1 MQFRFGVNT
10 AAVSC
15 VFYRKC
21 LCFLYSCFS
30 SNNVVS
36 VDITRL
42 RNWFCS
48 SLEDRPSEAWQDR
61 DSNDLMRWAEEC
73 RAQTESLPTPISGQR
88 RRRHINILDSVSAL
102 RGGDTHC
109 KWSDSPAVTLFRATR
124 LLSTLEKFRPSSR
137 SLASNGCWRERQR
150 GTTWD
155 SPQTLQ
161 FSLKGSLHWKIRFA
175 NVFSN
180 KTEG

>member
-15 VFYRKC
+15 LFYRKC
-21 LCFLYSCFS
+21 LCFLHSGFS

-102 RGGDTHC
+102 SGSDTHC
-109 KWSDSPAVTLFRATR
+109 KWIWLTRRHFIQSHQTAQHLGEVQAQQQVTGFEWLLEGETESDDMRQSSDTAVFFKRFLTL
-124 LLSTLEKFRPSSR
+124 KN
-137 SLASNGCWRERQR
+137 SLCQC
-150 GTTWD
+150 
-155 SPQTLQ
+155 
-161 FSLKGSLHWKIRFA
+161 FF
-175 NVFSN
+175 
-180 KTEG
+180 